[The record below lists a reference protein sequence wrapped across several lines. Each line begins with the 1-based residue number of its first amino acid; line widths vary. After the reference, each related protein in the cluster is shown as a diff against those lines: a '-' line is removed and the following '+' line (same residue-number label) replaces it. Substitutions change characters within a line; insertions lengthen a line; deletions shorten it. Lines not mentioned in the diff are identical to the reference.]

1 MGRKTNMEEQ
11 SLVNKSVKVEIE
23 IKTKNA
29 RYLFLKLKTF
39 YIEYLNV
46 YLANNMYTQYGLK
59 IDRKILENYE
69 FTNMENYVNYKLI
82 VNSFF
87 HICIFIFFISFF

>member
-1 MGRKTNMEEQ
+1 MEEQ

-29 RYLFLKLKTF
+29 RDLFLKLKTF

-46 YLANNMYTQYGLK
+46 DLANNMYTQYGLK

-69 FTNMENYVNYKLI
+69 FTNMEKYVNYKLI

-87 HICIFIFFISFF
+87 HICILFFFISFF